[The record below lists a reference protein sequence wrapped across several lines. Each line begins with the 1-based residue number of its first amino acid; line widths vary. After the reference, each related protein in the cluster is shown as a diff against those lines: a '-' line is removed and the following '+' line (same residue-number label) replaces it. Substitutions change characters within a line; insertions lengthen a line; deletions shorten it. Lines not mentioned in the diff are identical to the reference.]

1 MFIFSVPPVQ
11 KQLSA
16 YGTMPLS
23 SYPLVSAIV
32 KIRSKKHFASAIPRY
47 LIFAL
52 LIFTPLARG
61 SVHGWAVTVIHIVT
75 LIALTAYLLEKTLTG
90 DWKWI
95 KTPLDKPIIC
105 LLLLCLLS
113 AVFSVHRYTSIGAT
127 ILLVNYLTIFYLII
141 HTVRTRSQFRH
152 LVYLIIGVAT
162 FLSVFGLFKN
172 SGMNPCPWW
181 HYPEITQ
188 NVHRLASTYGNAN
201 HLAGYMEMAILLL
214 LGYSLTGITG
224 SKRLLMVAIAFV
236 LFLSLLFSLSRGGW
250 IGAVIG
256 LFFMAL
262 ALSTGQEVK
271 KRKFIVALVAG
282 IIVVGVI
289 ILSSTATVERILAL
303 EKKEGLEARMRVWS
317 GVINLIENYPLLG
330 VGPGTFATVY
340 TQYQPPGFDRRYFMA
355 HNDYLQF
362 IAELGVILIPI
373 MLWMMVN
380 LYKKGFQKLKN
391 PSRLVRGITIGA
403 LAGIAAILVHSAID
417 FNLHIPANALLFS
430 VLAAL
435 VVAPIPGDL

>member
-1 MFIFSVPPVQ
+1 MNLTQ
-11 KQLSA
+11 KLGKKGRFAKVSFNEQA
-16 YGTMPLS
+16 TFMKI
-23 SYPLVSAIV
+23 YP
-32 KIRSKKHFASAIPRY
+32 KNHFVSAIPRY

-61 SVHGWAVTVIHIVT
+61 SVHGWAVIVIHMVT

-95 KTPLDKPIIC
+95 KTRLDKPIIC
-105 LLLLCLLS
+105 LLLLVLLS
-113 AVFSVHRYTSIGAT
+113 SLFSVHRYTSIGAT

-262 ALSTGQEVK
+262 ALSTGLRVK
-271 KRKFIVALVAG
+271 KGKFIVALVAG
-282 IIVVGVI
+282 IIVVGII

-317 GVINLIENYPLLG
+317 GVI
-330 VGPGTFATVY
+330 
-340 TQYQPPGFDRRYFMA
+340 
-355 HNDYLQF
+355 
-362 IAELGVILIPI
+362 
-373 MLWMMVN
+373 
-380 LYKKGFQKLKN
+380 
-391 PSRLVRGITIGA
+391 
-403 LAGIAAILVHSAID
+403 
-417 FNLHIPANALLFS
+417 
-430 VLAAL
+430 
-435 VVAPIPGDL
+435 